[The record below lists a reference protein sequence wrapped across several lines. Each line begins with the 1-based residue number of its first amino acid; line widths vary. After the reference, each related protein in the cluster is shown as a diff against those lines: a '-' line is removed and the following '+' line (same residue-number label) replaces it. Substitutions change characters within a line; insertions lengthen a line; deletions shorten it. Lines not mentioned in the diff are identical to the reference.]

1 MPRTPW
7 SVLVNTVVAEPRWE
21 RLRTAVSEVIRA
33 HVRGDATP
41 NQTPEFYPAIQ
52 AVIAANVGPWYGEA
66 HRAGDEMVRGWC
78 WCHAPWKGWGGQ
90 AVEASIEAATES
102 VVGEVAACLAWY
114 RAIVATITASDPP
127 GDDPEALARIVVDLV
142 DRVVSLGIHD
152 DWYHVVAPA
161 VGWALERHGLVVD
174 DTVEDAV
181 RHLLSRHFTSWVTPA
196 AKDRQEFAEATALE
210 LLDRDLERR
219 WPSA

>member
-1 MPRTPW
+1 
-7 SVLVNTVVAEPRWE
+7 
-21 RLRTAVSEVIRA
+21 
-33 HVRGDATP
+33 
-41 NQTPEFYPAIQ
+41 
-52 AVIAANVGPWYGEA
+52 
-66 HRAGDEMVRGWC
+66 MVRGWC
-78 WCHAPWKGWGGQ
+78 WCHAPWTGWGAG

-196 AKDRQEFAEATALE
+196 AKDRQEFAEAAALE